1 MLDDQDTPEQIHRN
15 PKKKKEKQGVQ
26 WAQQQRQQHFEHL
39 DLSDGFDKNF
49 FKDVGHG
56 LS

>member
-1 MLDDQDTPEQIHRN
+1 MLDDQDTPEQIYRN
-15 PKKKKEKQGVQ
+15 PQKKKEKQGVA
-26 WAQQQRQQHFEHL
+26 WAQQQRQQHFEDL